1 MAIAGSIVLSAC
13 AQLSMKAGMLH
24 TSRLGTTPD
33 LSDTA
38 AAIPVLMWLIAGFG
52 CYGASLLA
60 WLIALSRYPL
70 SLAYPL
76 LGISYVLVYVVA
88 GAWPRP
94 RRTPERGTHG
104 RDCNDHG
111 RRGAGCEIVLPVA
124 TAPTANTKPSAKS
137 FSGAMTPVIVT
148 APRMLLT
155 RLVPVR
161 FGTALVDRR
170 RNADR
175 RLDGAGFAAVTVTG
189 AVEAS
194 VGMVILARLRV
205 RLRRQSERSA
215 SSCAS
220 SLPMEVSS
228 SAARRR
234 SFSTTAAGARS
245 RNDGFASLAR
255 ERLRSFPSLPI

>member
-88 GAWPRP
+88 GAWPLVLAEP
-94 RRTPERGTHG
+94 LSEART
-104 RDCNDHG
+104 
-111 RRGAGCEIVLPVA
+111 AGIAMIMAGVVLVA
-124 TAPTANTKPSAKS
+124 RSSSLSP
-137 FSGAMTPVIVT
+137 
-148 APRMLLT
+148 
-155 RLVPVR
+155 
-161 FGTALVDRR
+161 
-170 RNADR
+170 
-175 RLDGAGFAAVTVTG
+175 
-189 AVEAS
+189 
-194 VGMVILARLRV
+194 
-205 RLRRQSERSA
+205 LRRPPTPSHPRSHSVER
-215 SSCAS
+215 
-220 SLPMEVSS
+220 
-228 SAARRR
+228 
-234 SFSTTAAGARS
+234 
-245 RNDGFASLAR
+245 
-255 ERLRSFPSLPI
+255 